1 MDTNEKASKARTTR
15 KNSTP
20 ALAPAESG
28 TASVEAATFTVKP
41 SRVTSI
47 VCGNDTIFL
56 GKGVKRITVETV
68 DAR

>member
-15 KNSTP
+15 KNSSP
-20 ALAPAESG
+20 ALAPDVNG
-28 TASVEAATFTVKP
+28 TASVEAATFEVRP
-41 SRVTSI
+41 SSMTSI
-47 VCGNDTIFL
+47 VCGNQTVFL